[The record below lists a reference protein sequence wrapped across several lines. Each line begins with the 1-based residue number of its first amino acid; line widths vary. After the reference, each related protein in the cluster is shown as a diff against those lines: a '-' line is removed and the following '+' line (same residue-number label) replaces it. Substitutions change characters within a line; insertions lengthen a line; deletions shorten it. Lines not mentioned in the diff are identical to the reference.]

1 DHVLVRFASAEALA
15 YLGSTAG
22 GDDLA
27 ELAMAER
34 TAALRAYCLTALT
47 ALNEAVSHVKL
58 GQMMS
63 APDASLRYGAFRALR
78 EIDPSDVRLQGSL
91 MNESYWLH
99 QVAPGSPSMVHVA
112 TTRRAEVVLFGEEP
126 FLKAPLKL
134 M

>member
-47 ALNEAVSHVKL
+47 ALNEAISHVKL
-58 GQMMS
+58 AQMMS
-63 APDASLRYGAFRALR
+63 APDAALRYGAFRALR
-78 EIDPSDVRLQGSL
+78 EIDPADPRLQGDFLNDSF
-91 MNESYWLH
+91 WLH
-99 QVAPGSPSMVHVA
+99 HVAHASSPMVHVSTA
-112 TTRRAEVVLFGEEP
+112 RRAEAVLFGTEP
-126 FLKAPLKL
+126 FV
-134 M
+134 